1 MPNYPADY
9 KETEAREFN
18 PETNSGI
25 KLIQGG
31 SKKNNA
37 SMSNQLNPANMIPIQ
52 PVVLTGVIE
61 EIQ

>member
-31 SKKNNA
+31 SKKI
-37 SMSNQLNPANMIPIQ
+37 SD
-52 PVVLTGVIE
+52 
-61 EIQ
+61 

>member
-31 SKKNNA
+31 SKKKG
-37 SMSNQLNPANMIPIQ
+37 SESLRGKPHQF
-52 PVVLTGVIE
+52 
-61 EIQ
+61 